1 VLMVSSGLSK
11 KVHGISWEP
20 LTCPNAYG
28 KAEYM
33 PAALS
38 R

>member
-1 VLMVSSGLSK
+1 MQQTTAEKGNRK
-11 KVHGISWEP
+11 RFPGETFTW
-20 LTCPNAYG
+20 PNAYG